1 MGAVFKQKVSVSA
14 NYIMLSVTADRLS
27 IFKKKRGRWPAG
39 EYRFL
44 GDRDEANAK
53 TATTSKEMAS
63 WSASHK
69 HGGIFQPW
77 NGISRCFSAFAH
89 TDNYLITVSA
99 AKANENQPTALPS
112 IRTGHQVFMFERLN
126 GEWVTDQAFPMVNLG
141 EFSNVASK

>member
-69 HGGIFQPW
+69 NNIVLRRIVDGVYERFY
-77 NGISRCFSAFAH
+77 SR
-89 TDNYLITVSA
+89 
-99 AKANENQPTALPS
+99 KNE
-112 IRTGHQVFMFERLN
+112 F
-126 GEWVTDQAFPMVNLG
+126 
-141 EFSNVASK
+141 